1 MIQFPTIV
9 YKSPGSRRNAHG
21 TYDYVGVKTQEEF
34 DRRIVNGWHHSQAA
48 AFAALKQHQ
57 QVEVVSSHNP
67 IPEDQ
72 TSRFEI
78 EQKALAL
85 GLKFDGRTSDKKLNK
100 LIAQAMETVN
110 NGV

>member
-34 DRRIVNGWHHSQAA
+34 DRRIADGWHPSRAA
-48 AFAALKQHQ
+48 AFASLKQPQ
-57 QVEVVSSHNP
+57 PPEVTSSPAP
-67 IPEDQ
+67 IPDDQ
-72 TSRFEI
+72 PTRAEL

-85 GLKFDGRTSDKKLNK
+85 GLKFDGRTTDKKL
-100 LIAQAMETVN
+100 LERIEQAL
-110 NGV
+110 GG